1 MPINL
6 SGEDPKSGNYGWL
19 YGIAAYTLWGF
30 FPIYWKLLDTVSPAE
45 ILVHRIIWS
54 LVLLVGIL
62 GLRRQWGWV
71 GGLVKDRRTIMIL
84 VAAALLLGINWFTYI
99 WGVNNGFIV
108 ETSLGY
114 FINPLVNVLL
124 GVLLLKERLRT
135 AQWLAVGIATIG
147 VAYLSIGY
155 GSLPW
160 IALVLAFSFGF
171 YGLLKKKHDLASMES
186 LTGEMAVLVVPA
198 VIFLATLLWTGE
210 SGFGNSS
217 SRINIL
223 LVFSGAVTAIP
234 LLFFAAA
241 AQRIPLSMLGLLQYI
256 APTLQFLIGVY
267 IYSEPFDTT
276 RLIGFVIIWIA
287 LAVYM
292 IDNIVRWRNGNRIGE
307 GLIDRI

>member
-1 MPINL
+1 
-6 SGEDPKSGNYGWL
+6 
-19 YGIAAYTLWGF
+19 
-30 FPIYWKLLDTVSPAE
+30 
-45 ILVHRIIWS
+45 
-54 LVLLVGIL
+54 
-62 GLRRQWGWV
+62 
-71 GGLVKDRRTIMIL
+71 
-84 VAAALLLGINWFTYI
+84 
-99 WGVNNGFIV
+99 
-108 ETSLGY
+108 
-114 FINPLVNVLL
+114 L